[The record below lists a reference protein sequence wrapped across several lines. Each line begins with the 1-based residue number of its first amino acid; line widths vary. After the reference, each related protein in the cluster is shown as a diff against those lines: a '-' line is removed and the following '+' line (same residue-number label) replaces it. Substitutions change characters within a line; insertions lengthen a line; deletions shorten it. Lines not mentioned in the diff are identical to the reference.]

1 MRTRRNQRAGG
12 FTLIEIMVSLA
23 VVIIGLLGIMALQ
36 TTTVRANRLSRNIER
51 ASVLAAQLMEV
62 LRAKP
67 MPLPAAW
74 CSAPNYV
81 PPDGVTS
88 TLTPD
93 GVPYLRSCRVD
104 GVTGSTTLLLLTAT
118 VSFID
123 PTDQSPHSAVL
134 QLVRTNAGENL

>member
-1 MRTRRNQRAGG
+1 MRASGRRAGG

-51 ASVLAAQLMEV
+51 ARVYAAQVMED

-67 MPLPAAW
+67 MPLTTP
-74 CSAPNYV
+74 PVYPDIV
-81 PPDGVTS
+81 TPDGVTYVR
-88 TLTPD
+88 TFAVT
-93 GVPYLRSCRVD
+93 

-118 VSFID
+118 VNFID
-123 PTDQSPHSAVL
+123 PTDQTPHASSV
-134 QLVRTNAGENL
+134 QLVRTNQGEFL